1 MRNPLSAILQLADGI
16 LGSLDVAP
24 SQDPISLPA
33 DTINMMVDA
42 AQTIVSRPEA
52 VYIMNCLH

>member
-24 SQDPISLPA
+24 SRDPISLPA

-42 AQTIVSRPEA
+42 AQTIVS
-52 VYIMNCLH
+52 

>member
-16 LGSLDVAP
+16 LGSLDVTP
-24 SQDPISLPA
+24 SQDPVSLPA

-42 AQTIVSRPEA
+42 AQTIVS
-52 VYIMNCLH
+52 

>member
-16 LGSLDVAP
+16 LGSLETTT
-24 SQDPISLPA
+24 SQGLVPLPA

-42 AQTIVSRPEA
+42 AQTIVS
-52 VYIMNCLH
+52 

>member
-16 LGSLDVAP
+16 LGSLQTTT
-24 SQDPISLPA
+24 SQSPVSLPA

-42 AQTIVSRPEA
+42 AQTIVS
-52 VYIMNCLH
+52 

>member
-16 LGSLDVAP
+16 LGSLDVTKLQGP
-24 SQDPISLPA
+24 VSLPA

-42 AQTIVSRPEA
+42 AQTIVSQSEV
-52 VYIMNCLH
+52 VYFESDLN

>member
-16 LGSLDVAP
+16 LGSLDITK
-24 SQDPISLPA
+24 SQDPVSLPA

-42 AQTIVSRPEA
+42 AQTIVSQSEL
-52 VYIMNCLH
+52 VYFESDLD